1 MVHRRTFLPY
11 LSLFFL
17 FFIGVQADLTAGSI
31 TSSSATISQP
41 TGINQ
46 ISATGGKK
54 ERWWQKQIRPKRPGR
69 LSLILSLIGLAM
81 ISVGATQVLSWTAI
95 GLIAMLLPLGLLVMF
110 LAIVFGGIA
119 LYRHQKVPSKDRKSG
134 ITGLILGALPY
145 VVLVSWFISL
155 LVRGELG

>member
-1 MVHRRTFLPY
+1 MKTLITGLLLIFLPVFAVAGESPAVY
-11 LSLFFL
+11 QAAPSTATVAPQVAEKPIRLF
-17 FFIGVQADLTAGSI
+17 AAMR
-31 TSSSATISQP
+31 
-41 TGINQ
+41 
-46 ISATGGKK
+46 KK
-54 ERWWQKQIRPKRPGR
+54 KQIRPNRPGR
-69 LSLILSLIGLAM
+69 ISLILSLIGLAM
-81 ISVGATQVLSWTAI
+81 ISVGATQVLSWTGI

-119 LYRHQKVPSKDRKSG
+119 LYRHRKVPSKDRKSG